1 MSTQKFYYH
10 LLIFISFLTCIT
22 FFVLWCIKY
31 DILKN
36 VGNQTVSVPINLRVC
51 VCVRVCVRACVRV
64 CVSLCTQC
72 LCLYIFC
79 VLSTNAH
86 LEYEALNFP
95 ICM

>member
-51 VCVRVCVRACVRV
+51 VCVRACVRV
-64 CVSLCTQC
+64 FLYARSVCACIFSVFC
-72 LCLYIFC
+72 L
-79 VLSTNAH
+79 
-86 LEYEALNFP
+86 
-95 ICM
+95 